1 MRFWYSVIG
10 WMCIVV
16 EPSDKYVTLPGILIA
31 LAIEG
36 MGGFVCVVMLTAGP
50 SAMVLADTLT
60 A

>member
-1 MRFWYSVIG
+1 
-10 WMCIVV
+10 MCIVV